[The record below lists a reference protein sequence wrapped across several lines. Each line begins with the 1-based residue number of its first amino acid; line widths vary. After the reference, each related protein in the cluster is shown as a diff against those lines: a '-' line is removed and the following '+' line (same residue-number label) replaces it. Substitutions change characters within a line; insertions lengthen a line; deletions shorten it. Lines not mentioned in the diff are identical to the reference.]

1 MKISLDHDLFQTAI
15 PLLECIESHGY
26 EAYFVGGC
34 VRDTL
39 LGKSISDIDIAT
51 SAFPQEIQDIFPKH
65 FDVGLEH
72 GTIVVLFHDQ
82 SFEVTTFRTES
93 TYTDYRR
100 PDKVEFVRGL
110 KEDTLRRD
118 FTINSMALDA
128 SGKLFDYHQ
137 GEEDLRAQL
146 IRCVGRPKD
155 RFGED
160 ALRMMR
166 AVRFAAQLGF
176 EIEAETYQAMQD
188 LAANLQ
194 HISVERIRIE
204 FDKMMRGKFFVPV
217 IDRILQSGL
226 LNYLPIYS
234 DSDYQKALKY
244 LANDLGTSQQQSE
257 IVAWSLL
264 VIGLNIQPESQDYKR
279 FMKAWTHSN
288 QLTQSVEE
296 FIIGRSICLAGQL
309 DLWKVYQLR
318 PAIRMELIQYFRVL
332 GQNSLSDQLQALEQ
346 ALVIQDR
353 QGLALNGKVLL
364 DHLSLKQG
372 GPFIGE
378 ILGHLEEAVVR
389 QTLVNDQEILLKE
402 AERLYLDLES

>member
-15 PLLECIESHGY
+15 PLLKCIESHGY

-72 GTIVVLFHDQ
+72 GTIVVLFRDQ

-100 PDKVEFVRGL
+100 PDKVEFVRSL
-110 KEDTLRRD
+110 EEDTLRRD

-128 SGKLFDYHQ
+128 EGKLYDYHH
-137 GEEDLRAQL
+137 GKEDLESQL
-146 IRCVGRPKD
+146 IRCVGHPQD

-176 EIEAETYQAMQD
+176 EIEAETYRAMQD

-204 FDKMMRGKFFVPV
+204 FDKMMRGKFFLPV
-217 IDRILQSGL
+217 LERILQSGL

-234 DSDYQKALKY
+234 APEYQKALNY
-244 LANDLGTSQQQSE
+244 LASDLRASQQHTE
-257 IVAWSLL
+257 IVVWSLL
-264 VIGLNIQPESQDYKR
+264 VIGLNLQPGSQDFKR
-279 FMKAWTHSN
+279 FMKTWTHSN

-296 FIIGRSICLAGQL
+296 FIMGRSICLAGDL
-309 DLWKVYQLR
+309 DLWQVYQLR
-318 PAIRMELIQYFRVL
+318 PVIRMELSNYFQAV
-332 GQNSLSDQLQALEQ
+332 GQKSLSEQLKDFEQ
-346 ALVIQDR
+346 NLVIQDR
-353 QGLALNGKVLL
+353 QSLTLNGKVLL
-364 DHLSLKQG
+364 DHLGLKQG

-378 ILGHLEEAVVR
+378 ILGKIEEAVVR
-389 QTLVNDQEILLKE
+389 QTLANDPELLIKE
-402 AERLYLDLES
+402 AERLYRDIKS